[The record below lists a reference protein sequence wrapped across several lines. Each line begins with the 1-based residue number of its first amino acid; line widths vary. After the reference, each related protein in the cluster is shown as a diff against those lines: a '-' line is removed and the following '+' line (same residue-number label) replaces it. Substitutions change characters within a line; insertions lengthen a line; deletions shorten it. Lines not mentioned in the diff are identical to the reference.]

1 MNIKLINSRVNAIL
15 KSMSEIVLPI
25 KIEEIARSRGLTIMP
40 YPLGDDI
47 SGLLSIEN
55 GIGTI
60 GYNQNEPKVRRR
72 FTIAHELGHFELH
85 KDKNELFVDKQF
97 IYRSQQSRNTPVNQ
111 IMEQE
116 ANFFASAILMPTDFV
131 RTEVEK
137 IQIDL
142 GSEEAI
148 RQLAS
153 IFEVS
158 TIAMSLRITG
168 LGLF

>member
-15 KSMSEIVLPI
+15 KSLPEISLPI
-25 KIEEIARSRGLTIMP
+25 KIEEIVRLRGLKVMP
-40 YPLGDDI
+40 YPLGDDV
-47 SGLLSIEN
+47 SGLLAIEN
-55 GIGTI
+55 GQGTI

-72 FTIAHELGHFELH
+72 FTIAHELGHYELH
-85 KDKNELFVDKQF
+85 KDKSDLFVDKQF

-116 ANFFASAILMPTDFV
+116 ANTFASAILMPTEFV
-131 RTEVEK
+131 RSEVEK
-137 IQIDL
+137 IEIDL

-148 RQLAS
+148 RQLAG

-158 TIAMSLRITG
+158 TIAMSLRISG